1 MSMLALELLRRLYV
15 AGVDVEPNDA
25 GGLRLTGY
33 SPPPDLVDELK
44 AQKEDVRALLE
55 AQGTGTN
62 ADGLQSALPRRYAT
76 PPGCLAP
83 RACPRIGPCSRFLS
97 RRLCDGSE
105 RTQSRQD
112 AAS

>member
-1 MSMLALELLRRLYV
+1 VSPSALELLRRLYV

-33 SPPPDLVDELK
+33 PPPPDLVDELR
-44 AQKEDVRALLE
+44 AQREDVRALLE

-62 ADGLQSALPRRYAT
+62 ADGFQSALPRRYAT

-83 RACPRIGPCSRFLS
+83 RVCPRLGPCSRILT
-97 RRLCDGSE
+97 RRPCDRAE
-105 RTQSRQD
+105 
-112 AAS
+112 